1 MQISKIYTYPI
12 KGMRATELENAVL
25 SKNGLPFDRRFMV
38 LKVQEDGSHKNMAVA
53 HFPEMTLYFPTIQL
67 PEEGDPTRGTVTIT
81 YKPPSG
87 DHSSLSIPLVPETEG
102 LEQIEI
108 TLHGSPVT
116 AYKMYPEY
124 NAWLSSRFG
133 FEVKLVHLGH
143 NLRNVLMSTSG
154 KADPQSSGWWSSI
167 TSKASGFLTG
177 AEDDQNQITFAD
189 CAPYLVVS
197 EKSMDDAHNRLP
209 DGQKMDISK
218 FRPNIIVA
226 GAAKVW
232 EEDLWRELLIND
244 KTRIL
249 CEHNCGRCK
258 SINIDYATGAPGTD
272 ELGNMLK
279 KLNSNRRVDQ
289 GTKWSPVFG
298 RYSFLAADSDWHSIS
313 VGDEVTV
320 SKRLEE
326 TTKFDW
332 PGLCTN

>member
-1 MQISKIYTYPI
+1 MKISKIYIYPI
-12 KGMRATELENAVL
+12 KGMRATELDNAVL

-38 LKVQEDGSHKNMAVA
+38 LKVQEDGSLKNMAVA

-67 PEEGDPTRGTVTIT
+67 PDGDNATKGTIT
-81 YKPPSG
+81 IAYKPTSG
-87 DHSSLSIPLVPETEG
+87 DHRSLDIPLVPETEG

-108 TLHGSPVT
+108 TLHGSPAT
-116 AYKMYPEY
+116 AYKMDQEY
-124 NAWLSSRFG
+124 NSWLSSCFG
-133 FEVKLVHLGH
+133 YDVILVHLGH

-154 KADPQSSGWWSSI
+154 KVDTKKSSWWSSI

-177 AEDDQNQITFAD
+177 VEDDQSQITFAD

-197 EKSMDDAHNRLP
+197 EKSMDDVHDRLP
-209 DGQKMDISK
+209 DGQRMDIIK

-226 GAAKVW
+226 GADKVW
-232 EEDLWRELLIND
+232 EEDLWQELLING

-258 SINIDYATGAPGTD
+258 SINIDYTTGAPGTG

-298 RYSFLAADSDWHSIS
+298 RYSFLAPDSNGQSVS
-313 VGDEVTV
+313 VGDEVMV

-326 TTKFDW
+326 TTKF
-332 PGLCTN
+332 GLCTK

>member
-1 MQISKIYTYPI
+1 
-12 KGMRATELENAVL
+12 
-25 SKNGLPFDRRFMV
+25 MV

-67 PEEGDPTRGTVTIT
+67 PEAGDPTRGTVTIT

-197 EKSMDDAHNRLP
+197 EKSMDDVHNRLP

-258 SINIDYATGAPGTD
+258 CCSVRPTATR
-272 ELGNMLK
+272 
-279 KLNSNRRVDQ
+279 S
-289 GTKWSPVFG
+289 S
-298 RYSFLAADSDWHSIS
+298 Y
-313 VGDEVTV
+313 
-320 SKRLEE
+320 
-326 TTKFDW
+326 
-332 PGLCTN
+332 